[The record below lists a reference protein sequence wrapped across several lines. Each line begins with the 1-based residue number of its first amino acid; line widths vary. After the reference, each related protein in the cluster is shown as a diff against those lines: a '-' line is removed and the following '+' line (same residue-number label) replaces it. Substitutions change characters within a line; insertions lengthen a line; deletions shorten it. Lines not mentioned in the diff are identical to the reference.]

1 MSKEQELV
9 KNILCSL
16 PVAED
21 SVLLVHSAIRGLSH
35 QGYRAEAL
43 IEAMITHVSSGTLLM
58 PTMTWRT
65 VTPANPVWDEMAT
78 PSHTGI
84 MSEIF
89 RTGYATHRS
98 LHPTHSVAGWGK
110 HAQVLLAGHH
120 LGTTPVPATSPY
132 GLMRDYPSYILL
144 LGVGLEMCTAIHH
157 PEEMVAPDLYV
168 KSIEESEPYILQTR
182 NGSVIEYRL
191 RRHQRLP
198 RNFVK
203 FHPNLLVHGM
213 SSGSQD
219 GVEWHFFR
227 LSELMKIVNSRL
239 INCPTGTL
247 G

>member
-21 SVLLVHSAIRGLSH
+21 AVLLVHSAIRGLSH

-65 VTPANPVWDEMAT
+65 ITPANPVWDELAT
-78 PSHTGI
+78 PSHTGV

-120 LGTTPVPATSPY
+120 HGNTPVPGCSPY
-132 GLMRDYPSYILL
+132 GLMRDYSSYVLL
-144 LGVGLEMCTAIHH
+144 LGVGLEMCTAIHLAEETIA
-157 PEEMVAPDLYV
+157 PEIYV
-168 KSIEESEPYILQTR
+168 NSEQQSEAYELKAR
-182 NGSVIEYRL
+182 NGCVIQYKL
-191 RRHQRLP
+191 RRHARIH
-198 RNFVK
+198 RHFEKFV
-203 FHPNLLVHGM
+203 PLLKTTGM
-213 SSGSQD
+213 SIGNVG
-219 GVEWHFFR
+219 GVQWLLLR
-227 LSELMKIVNSRL
+227 LSDLMREVNKQLLLDPRA
-239 INCPTGTL
+239 TL
-247 G
+247 